1 MSRYKLGR
9 IKERNREK
17 EYRISPGAGMHLL
30 AFFLPVCISLA
41 IMIHNDVFPFGEN
54 CILHIDRIIHLSGRN
69 WQ

>member
-30 AFFLPVCISLA
+30 ASLC
-41 IMIHNDVFPFGEN
+41 VFP
-54 CILHIDRIIHLSGRN
+54 LQL
-69 WQ
+69 